1 MINLTFTTAENGQ
14 HEAYFTAGQINIL
27 QLVFNAPAAGKS
39 NSLSVYSRLGADMPW
54 QLSKLFVPCP
64 SRVVTLPVNNGEL
77 VKLITDLDITKAG
90 LICNTVTSGGID
102 PSDVTALAELI
113 EQNRLEIESQKQIN
127 DAQQRQIDKNT
138 EVNEQQQQ
146 DLEQEYTNDDVQ
158 KLWNQVMK

>member
-1 MINLTFTTAENGQ
+1 MINLSFTTAENGQ
-14 HEAYFTAGQINIL
+14 YEASFTAGQVNIL
-27 QLVFNAPAAGKS
+27 QLVFAEPTGAQS

-54 QLSKLFVPCP
+54 QLSKLYVPCP
-64 SRVVTLPVNNGEL
+64 SRVVTLPVNNGEQ
-77 VKLITDLDITKAG
+77 VKLVTDLDITKAG

-127 DAQQRQIDKNT
+127 EQQQEQIDKNT

-146 DLEQEYTNDDVQ
+146 DLEQEYTKDDVQ